1 MTPFVE
7 ADYNLLTCANQTLH
21 WLTSYKI
28 FEVETKLNLALFCRY
43 KCNISVFF
51 LLRMFIWRS
60 LLNLPEN
67 HAAYS
72 SLVDKGTHSA
82 FVRIHEEYPIKSRK
96 LLRVLQRFVS
106 IGNFDVVPPKV
117 VISWRDWDKP
127 CSLPSTHA
135 TRKRAAILASIVTS
149 VSWRALIFP
158 HYLRTRIPANFN
170 LFLVFFLFFSFQTIN
185 NLFLSYIPYGTAKS
199 HDKRNL
205 SFTYFVISL

>member
-1 MTPFVE
+1 
-7 ADYNLLTCANQTLH
+7 
-21 WLTSYKI
+21 
-28 FEVETKLNLALFCRY
+28 
-43 KCNISVFF
+43 
-51 LLRMFIWRS
+51 MFIWRS

-127 CSLPSTHA
+127 CPLPSTHA

-158 HYLRTRIPANFN
+158 HCLRTRIPANFN
-170 LFLVFFLFFSFQTIN
+170 LFFVFFLFFSFQTIN
-185 NLFLSYIPYGTAKS
+185 NLFFKLHPLWYCKITRQEKPFF
-199 HDKRNL
+199 HLFCN
-205 SFTYFVISL
+205 FVVGRCRP

>member
-1 MTPFVE
+1 
-7 ADYNLLTCANQTLH
+7 
-21 WLTSYKI
+21 
-28 FEVETKLNLALFCRY
+28 
-43 KCNISVFF
+43 
-51 LLRMFIWRS
+51 MFIWRS

-72 SLVDKGTHSA
+72 SLVDKGTHNA

-96 LLRVLQRFVS
+96 LLRVLQRCVS

-127 CSLPSTHA
+127 CPLPSTHA

-170 LFLVFFLFFSFQTIN
+170 LFFVFFLFFSFQAIN
-185 NLFLSYIPYGTAKS
+185 NLFLSYIPYDTAKS